1 MAGIIGL
8 PVVGFIGPYS
18 KPVSGFIFPF
28 PPMSMGS
35 PVLVSSIMISPVT
48 GSTVQERLMEIFSA
62 KQKID

>member
-1 MAGIIGL
+1 MAGTIGL
-8 PVVGFIGPYS
+8 PVVGFIGPYG

-35 PVLVSSIMISPVT
+35 PVLVSSIISPVT
-48 GSTVQERLMEIFSA
+48 GSTVQKHLMEIFSA